1 VFARGRA
8 DRSGSETVVGIIV
21 NDDADCRWQL
31 PAAAESTPRPA
42 LTNDDTRRAATAR
55 QTHARTLAHART
67 HARTRARTDADAG
80 DDDDATSGE
89 EDCVRARTR
98 DNIAAR

>member
-1 VFARGRA
+1 MTTRAAR
-8 DRSGSETVVGIIV
+8 
-21 NDDADCRWQL
+21 
-31 PAAAESTPRPA
+31 PRP
-42 LTNDDTRRAATAR
+42 DR
-55 QTHARTLAHART
+55 HTLAHART
-67 HARTRARTDADAG
+67 HARTRARMDADAG

>member
-1 VFARGRA
+1 MFARGCA

-31 PAAAESTPRPA
+31 PAAAESTRRPA

-55 QTHARTLAHART
+55 QTHTRTRT